1 MNDYRLTPREIRE
14 FEKYKDISD
23 EEAELIIDD
32 AVALARMIL
41 ECIED
46 DLNR

>member
-1 MNDYRLTPREIRE
+1 MDDNRIKISELREIKK
-14 FEKYKDISD
+14 FENVSD

-41 ECIED
+41 DCIKD
-46 DLNR
+46 D